1 MRYQQIPFEKMTN
14 ITIITVV
21 YNGVNYLEETIKSVI
36 HHKDKYLTYLII
48 DGGSTDGTLDII
60 QSYNDKIDY
69 WISQPDKGIYD
80 AMNQG
85 WTLANPESFIL
96 YLGAGDKL
104 LSLPKQYD
112 SDVIYGDVLIGEK
125 KFSSSIGLILMLA
138 NSLHHQAL
146 MIRKSIFKKPPFDL
160 NFPTY
165 ADFDVNQRIF
175 KKNIS
180 ANKDAFFLSYALPDG
195 VSKELNIEEMSR
207 VVLKNYGSFWSHVSK
222 IYLTLL
228 KGLKWAFRMRY

>member
-1 MRYQQIPFEKMTN
+1 MTN

-21 YNGVNYLEETIKSVI
+21 YNGVSYLEETIKSVI
-36 HHKDKYLTYLII
+36 RHKDENLAYVII

-60 QSYNDKIDY
+60 QYYNDKIDH
-69 WISQPDKGIYD
+69 WVSQPDEGIYD
-80 AMNQG
+80 AMNKG
-85 WTLANPESFIL
+85 WALADPDSFIL

-112 SDVIYGDVLIGEK
+112 YDVIYGDVLIGEK
-125 KFSSSIGLILMLA
+125 KFSSRIGPILMFA

-146 MIRKSIFKKPPFDL
+146 MIRKSIFQEPPFDL

-175 KKNIS
+175 KKNIN
-180 ANKDAFFLSYALPDG
+180 ATKDVSFISYALPGG

-207 VVLKNYGSFWSHVSK
+207 VVLKNYGSVWSRVSK

-228 KGLKWAFRMRY
+228 KGFKWVFRMRY